1 LHPLYGRILV
11 TGSCGLIGCAVI
23 ERVRAETYAVSVRFD
38 ICERDPA
45 ARGDLCDGEAVERA
59 LADVTGVIHLGGVS
73 RVIWGEHSPLSCWQ
87 TNVEATQTILKL
99 ALGLPQRPW
108 FIYASSREVYGQ
120 QVELPVSEAALL
132 NPMNVYARSKYAAE
146 QLVWQARDGGLCA
159 AVVRFSSVYG
169 DVDDHSDRVVPAF
182 AAAAA
187 FGGTMRLD
195 GPDCTFDFTH
205 VDDVARGVVAVASL
219 LSAGERNLPPLH
231 FVSGIG
237 TTLRELSEIARAAA
251 ASSRIVVK
259 IAPPRKFDITRF
271 WGDPSR
277 AVAILGWRSS
287 IPVREGVN
295 KLVADYVARS
305 KSTTAVQK
313 MTPLQSNKNR

>member
-1 LHPLYGRILV
+1 LYPLYGRILV
-11 TGSCGLIGCAVI
+11 TGSCGLIGRAVI
-23 ERVRAETYAVSVRFD
+23 ERIKAATYAASVRFD

-45 ARGDLCDGEAVERA
+45 ARGDLCDGDAVERA
-59 LADVTGVIHLGGVS
+59 LAGVTGVIHLGGVS
-73 RVIWGEHSPLSCWQ
+73 RVVWGEHSPLNCWQ

-99 ALGLPQRPW
+99 ALRLPQQPW

-120 QVELPVSEAALL
+120 QVEVPVSEAAFL

-146 QLVWQARDGGLCA
+146 QLVWQARDGGLRA
-159 AVVRFSSVYG
+159 AVIRFSSVYG

-182 AAAAA
+182 ASAAA

-205 VDDVARGVVAVASL
+205 VADVASGVIDVASL
-219 LSAGERNLPPLH
+219 LSAGDRNLPPLH

-237 TTLRELSEIARAAA
+237 TTLRELSEIARDAA
-251 ASSRIVVK
+251 ASPRIIVK
-259 IAPPRKFDITRF
+259 VAPPRKFDITRF

-277 AVAILGWRSS
+277 AAAILGWRSS

-295 KLVADYVARS
+295 KLVAAYIARS
-305 KSTTAVQK
+305 VDNDRAKNDLSAV
-313 MTPLQSNKNR
+313 